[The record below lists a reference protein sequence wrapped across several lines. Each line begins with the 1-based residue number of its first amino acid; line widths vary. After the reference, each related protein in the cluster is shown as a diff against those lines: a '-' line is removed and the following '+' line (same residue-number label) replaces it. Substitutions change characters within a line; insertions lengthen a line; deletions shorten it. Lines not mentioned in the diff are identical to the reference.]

1 MGVGLSFGGGEGDTR
16 SARQHAHRR
25 VPWDVIAWLQAK
37 KNEVSESYAK
47 ALVELADE
55 KGKLE
60 AVHADVDALASLV
73 KENKKLSALL
83 SNPVVDAEK
92 KRQVLLKI
100 GKEAG
105 FQAYTTNFLNLLC
118 SKDRLALL
126 DEICDSF
133 EEFYCKL
140 TDTQVRTSRMPR
152 RAAQYQQRTHATQR
166 SMTAANSSSAGYRA
180 RRCGGAARTC
190 AHSEPTA

>member
-1 MGVGLSFGGGEGDTR
+1 M
-16 SARQHAHRR
+16 
-25 VPWDVIAWLQAK
+25 QAK

-152 RAAQYQQRTHATQR
+152 RAAQHQQRSSHATQR
-166 SMTAANSSSAGYRA
+166 SMTAANSSSAAYRA
-180 RRCGGAARTC
+180 RSCGGAARAC